1 MGKLRRRR
9 FSKGHCNTPVNIL
22 LLTGVDFGYMEIKTD
37 SKCQFLRLIKG
48 EVRFDCNLCYLLV
61 IMRRI
66 N

>member
-37 SKCQFLRLIKG
+37 SKCPFFRLIKG
-48 EVRFDCNLCYLLV
+48 EVRFDYN
-61 IMRRI
+61 
-66 N
+66 